1 MMVHDKQA
9 DREMKLK
16 KNKTILTNRNRY
28 EMQLLMLNPIV
39 TTG

>member
-1 MMVHDKQA
+1 MFHDA
-9 DREMKLK
+9 AK
-16 KNKTILTNRNRY
+16 KRAQFKKSSAALTNRNRY

>member
-1 MMVHDKQA
+1 MMHSKQYQEQSSA
-9 DREMKLK
+9 V
-16 KNKTILTNRNRY
+16 LTNRNRY